1 MRLES
6 LSDSVEIKF
15 VGVALTMNLSHN
27 IFIIVVAK
35 RTAEFVI
42 VHVRLAFPLPPAPS
56 HLIGVCHL
64 ELPVGALPGDAVGVG
79 AVGEELQQELPQL
92 YLPTPC
98 GGKRNRNVRTSD

>member
-42 VHVRLAFPLPPAPS
+42 VHVRLAFPLAPAPS
-56 HLIGVCHL
+56 HFVGVGHL
-64 ELPVGALPGDAVGVG
+64 EFSIGALPGDAVGVG
-79 AVGEELQQELPQL
+79 AVREELQQELP
-92 YLPTPC
+92 
-98 GGKRNRNVRTSD
+98 

>member
-79 AVGEELQQELPQL
+79 AVREELQQELPQL

-98 GGKRNRNVRTSD
+98 GGK